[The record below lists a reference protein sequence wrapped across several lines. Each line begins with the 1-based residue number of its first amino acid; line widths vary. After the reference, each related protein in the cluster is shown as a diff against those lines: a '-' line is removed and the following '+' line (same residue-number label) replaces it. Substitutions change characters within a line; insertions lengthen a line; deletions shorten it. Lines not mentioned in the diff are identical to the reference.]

1 MSWRQVLPYERF
13 EYNCR
18 PQAGIWRGY
27 AVDYASRSLGLA
39 LFENTTHV
47 FPFTLSMDMLGFE
60 RQAKLNLLGS
70 YGTIE
75 LYITIELYRTI

>member
-1 MSWRQVLPYERF
+1 MSWCQVLPY
-13 EYNCR
+13 YR

-70 YGTIE
+70 CGTIE

>member
-1 MSWRQVLPYERF
+1 MLSQLMSWRRVLRYDHF
-13 EYNCR
+13 EHNYC

-47 FPFTLSMDMLGFE
+47 FPFTLSMDMLGFT
-60 RQAKLNLLGS
+60 LVYLDGS
-70 YGTIE
+70 G
-75 LYITIELYRTI
+75 R